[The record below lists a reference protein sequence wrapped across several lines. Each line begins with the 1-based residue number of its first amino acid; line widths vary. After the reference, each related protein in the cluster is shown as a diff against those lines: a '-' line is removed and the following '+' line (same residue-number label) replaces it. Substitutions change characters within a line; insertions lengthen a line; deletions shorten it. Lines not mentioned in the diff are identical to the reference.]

1 MQLKIGSA
9 DTREDGIR
17 GFAVSRYGLQMTG
30 MPLNLVL
37 ITDIDRCESVEMQ

>member
-9 DTREDGIR
+9 DTRGV
-17 GFAVSRYGLQMTG
+17 VSGVLQLPDIGQQMTD